1 VVGVSQRHLVR
12 LRECEPVPSTGADGE
27 AQRSRSDLLEIVTQV
42 AAGLIGV
49 TALALGVLAVFAS
62 DNGAG
67 TSALLAVGLVLLLV
81 AAFGNQIARISG
93 GGVSVELRER
103 AVRSAAHLQRA
114 ANELLA
120 HGDTEAAASLTA
132 EADALLDLAEAV
144 RPQAEAY
151 EQVRATTAAGPARTR
166 RMEEMIE
173 SARSEPADPEETAV
187 DLRELFYQGGE
198 GARIYSL
205 GRMQAN
211 PEVRD
216 FEVALDGI
224 RRSRSA
230 FEQYHALMLAEEM
243 LPELEVREKN
253 ELAATLE
260 LERSRFLTPGTS
272 RWSVAQ
278 RLLRKLRNESP

>member
-1 VVGVSQRHLVR
+1 
-12 LRECEPVPSTGADGE
+12 VPSTGADGE
-27 AQRSRSDLLEIVTQV
+27 ARRPRLDSLEIATQV
-42 AAGLIGV
+42 GAGLIGV
-49 TALALGVLAVFAS
+49 AALALGVLAVFVS

-81 AAFGNQIARISG
+81 AAFGNRIARISG
-93 GGVSVELRER
+93 GGVAVELRER
-103 AVRSAAHLQRA
+103 AVRSAAQLQRA

-120 HGDTEAAASLTA
+120 HGEHEGAASLTA
-132 EADALLDLAEAV
+132 EADALLDLAEAI

-151 EQVRATTAAGPARTR
+151 EQVRATTAGGPERTR

-173 SARSEPADPEETAV
+173 SARAEPADPDETAV

-198 GARIYSL
+198 GARIYAL
-205 GRMQAN
+205 GRMQAS
-211 PEVRD
+211 PHVRD

-230 FEQYHALMLAEEM
+230 FEQYHALRLAEEM
-243 LPELEVREKN
+243 LPELEEREKN

-260 LERSRFLTPGTS
+260 RERSRFLTPGTS

-278 RLLRKLRNESP
+278 ALLRKLRSENF